1 MDLRHAMN
9 YRLLLGLILLLTI
22 KSVGAQSTLNV
33 VVSIKPIHSIVT
45 MLMDGVATP
54 KLLLN
59 SSNSAHTFH
68 LKPSQIRMLS
78 KSDLVITISN
88 DFETGLRK
96 ALKNVKKD
104 SHFKVSS
111 LNQLNILKSRGED
124 IYEAN
129 EEEKGNHAD
138 HTNDLHLW
146 LDVDNMQLIS
156 KHISNL
162 LIELDPANKAK
173 YSENLLKANSELN
186 KLKIKLQRQLEPF
199 SSTRFAIF
207 ADTLQYFEN
216 NLNLKRPVIITPYHG
231 ERLSINRTLKAKK
244 IIKDL
249 NISCLI
255 YGSEIRPNQVNVLSE
270 GLTLKAFKID
280 ILGAVYPAGSD
291 QYFNL
296 MKRISSQLASCL
308 K

>member
-33 VVSIKPIHSIVT
+33 VVSIKPIHSIT
-45 MLMDGVATP
+45 TILMDGIAKP

-129 EEEKGNHAD
+129 EEEEGNHAD